1 MDFSALTAGGAIPS
15 VNPGDLR
22 GVWEIMRE
30 THADFL
36 GNPEPELGGR
46 QTAISIDV
54 RLLAS
59 VCSPE
64 ANVLAV
70 WARGAMLCI
79 LAHRGLLTSRQR
91 GNQLDD
97 AVVDVGATFPLP
109 GGLNGFDPDAFL
121 EQLSSR
127 GD

>member
-30 THADFL
+30 TQ
-36 GNPEPELGGR
+36 
-46 QTAISIDV
+46 QTAIGIDV
-54 RLLAS
+54 RVLAS

-70 WARGAMLCI
+70 WARGAMLWI

-97 AVVDVGATFPLP
+97 AVFDAGATYSLP